1 MARGPAAP
9 SPRPGVL
16 AGARTDRL
24 PRLVGAVL
32 AAFVAVE
39 LLLLGLGLLI
49 TRALDGTGLHEEE
62 RAATSAILEFR
73 TPLGDRVSALG
84 SVAGATPTVIALT
97 AAGCLLLMRRGH
109 GPRLPSFLAL
119 AVTGQTLLFLLA
131 AAVVDRERPDVPQ
144 LDVAPPTSSFP
155 SGHTAATVALGFGL
169 ALGMARTHPR
179 HRFLAATWV
188 VAGAY
193 AGFVLLS
200 RLYRGMHW
208 PTDVL
213 ASVLYTV
220 IWLFLLRTILLPPGT
235 PESLRSRHETRG

>member
-1 MARGPAAP
+1 MARVPAAP
-9 SPRPGVL
+9 SPRTGVL
-16 AGARTDRL
+16 AGARTNRL
-24 PRLVGAVL
+24 SRLVGAVL

-49 TRALDGTGLHEEE
+49 ARVLDGTGLQDGEQ
-62 RAATSAILEFR
+62 AAMSAILEFR
-73 TPLGDRVSALG
+73 TPVGDRVSAMG

-109 GPRLPSFLAL
+109 GPRLPSFLAV
-119 AVTGQTLLFLLA
+119 AVAGQTLLFLLA

-179 HRFLAATWV
+179 HRLLTATWV
-188 VAGAY
+188 VAAAY

-208 PTDVL
+208 PTDVV

-220 IWLFLLRTILLPPGT
+220 IWLFLLRTILLPPGAA
-235 PESLRSRHETRG
+235 ESLRSHPTP